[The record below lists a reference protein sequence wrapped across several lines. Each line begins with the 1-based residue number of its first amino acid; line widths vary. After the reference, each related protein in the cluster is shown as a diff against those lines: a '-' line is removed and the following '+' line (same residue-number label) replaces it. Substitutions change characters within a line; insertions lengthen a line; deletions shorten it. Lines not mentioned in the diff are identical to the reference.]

1 MKSGEVDSAD
11 DGGTASRR
19 RRSKI
24 QTRAEIL
31 DASFRLLEGQGLDG
45 LSIREV
51 TGAVGV
57 TPAAF
62 YRHFED
68 IDELSLSLVDE
79 SLSALRNALRGS
91 LGTLDPD
98 NAPSVI
104 ATTVE
109 TLRSVVREQAPM
121 MRFIARERFS
131 GRAVARRAIQDGM
144 HMIVLELASQ
154 LRHSTRLAGWS
165 WEDLLVVSE
174 IFLQVGIRYLEQLMS
189 VAAESAREEEFSRQL
204 YKQLFLIAFGVDA
217 FGSEFGDTPELPA
230 FETDATA
237 RLPRTEADA
246 TTTLTRD
253 DRPS

>member
-1 MKSGEVDSAD
+1 MDSAEE
-11 DGGTASRR
+11 GGSGTRR
-19 RRSKI
+19 KRSKV

-31 DASFRLLEGQGLDG
+31 GASFRLLEGQALDG

-79 SLSALRNALRGS
+79 SLAALKAALRGS

-109 TLRSVVREQAPM
+109 TLRSVARDQAPM
-121 MRFIARERFS
+121 MRFIVRERFS
-131 GRAVARRAIQDGM
+131 GRSVARRAIQDGLQ
-144 HMIVLELASQ
+144 MIALELASQ
-154 LRHSTRLAGWS
+154 LRHSTRLAGWT

-174 IFLQVGIRYLEQLMS
+174 IFLQVGIRYIEQLMG

-217 FGSEFGDTPELPA
+217 FGSVFGDTPELPA

-246 TTTLTRD
+246 TASLTQGER
-253 DRPS
+253 SS